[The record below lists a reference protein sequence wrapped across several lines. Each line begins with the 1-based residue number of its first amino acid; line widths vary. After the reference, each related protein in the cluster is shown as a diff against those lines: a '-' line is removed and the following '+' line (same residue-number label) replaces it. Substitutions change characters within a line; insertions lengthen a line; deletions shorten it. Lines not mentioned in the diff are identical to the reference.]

1 MQIICHAGLVIRPE
15 SFIYCI
21 VLMFYHVAGRT
32 SGVGG
37 GRVLYILYIGKEAR
51 FMTDVIIEIEID
63 GKTPKERKKEI
74 EKTVVKLLNKIE
86 NFKICSI
93 RWR

>member
-1 MQIICHAGLVIRPE
+1 
-15 SFIYCI
+15 
-21 VLMFYHVAGRT
+21 
-32 SGVGG
+32 
-37 GRVLYILYIGKEAR
+37 
-51 FMTDVIIEIEID
+51 MTDVIIEIEID

>member
-1 MQIICHAGLVIRPE
+1 
-15 SFIYCI
+15 
-21 VLMFYHVAGRT
+21 MFCHVAGRT

-37 GRVLYILYIGKEAR
+37 GRVLYIGKEAR

>member
-1 MQIICHAGLVIRPE
+1 
-15 SFIYCI
+15 
-21 VLMFYHVAGRT
+21 
-32 SGVGG
+32 
-37 GRVLYILYIGKEAR
+37 
-51 FMTDVIIEIEID
+51 MTDVIIEIVID
-63 GKTPKERKKEI
+63 GKTSKERKKEI

>member
-1 MQIICHAGLVIRPE
+1 MEKHQKKG
-15 SFIYCI
+15 
-21 VLMFYHVAGRT
+21 
-32 SGVGG
+32 
-37 GRVLYILYIGKEAR
+37 
-51 FMTDVIIEIEID
+51 
-63 GKTPKERKKEI
+63 KKEI